1 MAKRQ
6 ITMPETTNS
15 ALETPA
21 APLSQ
26 RRRPELGRFLLQV
39 DRQTKRSYASAED
52 ASTAELAIKKS
63 YPIVSVAIYD
73 SVDNINTP
81 IELPT

>member
-6 ITMPETTNS
+6 ITMPETTDS
-15 ALETPA
+15 VLETPA

-52 ASTAELAIKKS
+52 ASTAGLAIKKS
-63 YPIVSVAIYD
+63 YPIVSVAVYD
-73 SVDNINTP
+73 SVDNINTA